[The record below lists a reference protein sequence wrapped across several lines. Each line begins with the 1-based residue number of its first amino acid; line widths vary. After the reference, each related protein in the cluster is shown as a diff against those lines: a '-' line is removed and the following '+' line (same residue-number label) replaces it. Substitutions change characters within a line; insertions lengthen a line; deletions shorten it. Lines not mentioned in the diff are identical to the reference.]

1 MKVAVIGKN
10 GQLAW
15 ELSRSQPAGWQVA
28 IWGSAD
34 LNVADTQAVTA
45 KLQEFQPQVI
55 INCAAYTAVDK
66 AESDAINAYAINEK
80 GARNLALSCQALNA
94 RLLHVST
101 DFVFDGRK
109 SAPYDSNDVPNPL
122 GVYGASKLA
131 GEQVLRHILPDSS
144 VVVRTSWVYSSHGN
158 NFVKTI
164 LRLLREKPL
173 LNVVTDQVGSP
184 TWAKNLASWLWTVA
198 DRPAVNGLYHWSD
211 AGRKD
216 CWRRPPRYIPFPVKP
231 IPPLRAVL
239 IIRSWTSARRKRHPA
254 CVPGIGVNLY
264 RKCWTSSND
273 KQTLSGN
280 GCGGIYWLSCGA
292 AAVCGRPHSGGA
304 RQYQ

>member
-211 AGRKD
+211 AGVASWYDFAVAIQELALQKGLLEAATSIYSIPSEAYPTPA
-216 CWRRPPRYIPFPVKP
+216 RRPHYSVMDK
-231 IPPLRAVL
+231 RAAEAASGM
-239 IIRSWTSARRKRHPA
+239 RAGHWRQS
-254 CVPGIGVNLY
+254 
-264 RKCWTSSND
+264 
-273 KQTLSGN
+273 LSQM
-280 GCGGIYWLSCGA
+280 LDELK
-292 AAVCGRPHSGGA
+292 
-304 RQYQ
+304 